1 MDCNHFFSLSY
12 YNGMMV
18 IFQDNKS
25 SLELLRVYSGNFMSY
40 EPNGVSFNLQY
51 QFGFSSLQRS
61 YFKIM

>member
-40 EPNGVSFNLQY
+40 EPNGVSFKL
-51 QFGFSSLQRS
+51 
-61 YFKIM
+61 